1 MASCFFEATNADNHG
16 ILAAHSTQT
25 TMLCHYNTHQQA
37 PLSPGSQPEQP
48 NWAPHGRPHHKNC
61 KDTSYNNID
70 TDRPNDNDNE
80 INCFPRQDKQP
91 VLQQQDVLPTA
102 PTTTDTSPSLIESPT
117 DKSTNTDNTN
127 NNNKNNNEHTTDDCD
142 DNASDDDTYS
152 NYVYDSLD
160 EYDNYAYGDN
170 DAYTCW

>member
-1 MASCFFEATNADNHG
+1 M
-16 ILAAHSTQT
+16 
-25 TMLCHYNTHQQA
+25 
-37 PLSPGSQPEQP
+37 
-48 NWAPHGRPHHKNC
+48 
-61 KDTSYNNID
+61 
-70 TDRPNDNDNE
+70 
-80 INCFPRQDKQP
+80 
-91 VLQQQDVLPTA
+91 LQQQDVLPTA

-117 DKSTNTDNTN
+117 DKFTNTDNTN

-170 DAYTCW
+170 DAYTC